1 MVKTQLD
8 LKLLKQCNEIWQLYN
23 IIKSQRYYVIFCT
36 INVEPSNL
44 VLLKPYYTDF
54 DKIIIT
60 YTDQNGRPLEV
71 EDRVNLA
78 LLVNK

>member
-1 MVKTQLD
+1 M
-8 LKLLKQCNEIWQLYN
+8 
-23 IIKSQRYYVIFCT
+23 IFCT